1 MHEKFCKWFNLL
13 NQLMFVFNNMLQFLA
28 LHFSRLLKN
37 FVRINLKYLLKLP
50 EQILVTI
57 TNTNLLFNTRDRL
70 KMINITFNSLTSDRA
85 FSSKSISHSLKKQLS
100 TKTVW
105 TFDNNSSCLWSLFVL
120 LKQALR
126 SFLMQMR
133 FQVQIFSLELARLM
147 GTSFSYSY
155 KLCFALFK
163 PWQFGSVTPSLHIRS
178 VNFVC
183 RLEGLSNRG
192 RKVSGYNSVPSVL
205 NRGNDST

>member
-1 MHEKFCKWFNLL
+1 M
-13 NQLMFVFNNMLQFLA
+13 
-28 LHFSRLLKN
+28 
-37 FVRINLKYLLKLP
+37 KLP

-85 FSSKSISHSLKKQLS
+85 FSSKSISHSLKNQLS

-126 SFLMQMR
+126 SFLTQMR

-163 PWQFGSVTPSLHIRS
+163 PWQFGSVTRLFTSGVLTLFVDSKASLTGEGRFLVIIQSLLCSIAVMIAHKRTLKVLSDVQPSSDLVFWINKAMISPIILKKRR
-178 VNFVC
+178 F
-183 RLEGLSNRG
+183 
-192 RKVSGYNSVPSVL
+192 
-205 NRGNDST
+205 STS

>member
-1 MHEKFCKWFNLL
+1 M
-13 NQLMFVFNNMLQFLA
+13 
-28 LHFSRLLKN
+28 
-37 FVRINLKYLLKLP
+37 KLP

-85 FSSKSISHSLKKQLS
+85 FSSKSISHSLKNQLS

-126 SFLMQMR
+126 SVLTQMS
-133 FQVQIFSLELARLM
+133 FQVQIFSLELARLL

-178 VNFVC
+178 VNFVDSKAS
-183 RLEGLSNRG
+183 LTGEGRFLVIIQSLLCSIAVMIAHKRTLKVLSD
-192 RKVSGYNSVPSVL
+192 VQPSSDLVFWINKAMISPIIL
-205 NRGNDST
+205 KKRRFSTS